1 MKSIIRTISVCL
13 LIAALL
19 LTVSI
24 AEAQQLKKVPRIGFL
39 AAQSPVVSDPRYE
52 VFRKRLTELGYTEG
66 KNIVIEYRYAEGK
79 LERLPDLA
87 ADLVRLKVDVIVA
100 SGLPAA
106 HAAKQVTTTIP
117 IVMSGGDPVAT
128 GVVASLAHRA
138 GMSRG
143 CRTLLSV

>member
-1 MKSIIRTISVCL
+1 MRLGRL
-13 LIAALL
+13 LVVLIVFAL
-19 LTVSI
+19 SFP

-106 HAAKQVTTTIP
+106 YAAKQVTTTIP

>member
-1 MKSIIRTISVCL
+1 MSTRILVLFCL
-13 LIAALL
+13 LIAVLL
-19 LTVSI
+19 ITGL
-24 AEAQQLKKVPRIGFL
+24 AQAQQPKKVPRIGFL

-106 HAAKQVTTTIP
+106 YAAKQVTTTIP